1 MKNLEKI
8 IKDVYSKYKGIV
20 YEGVDFSKVNL
31 ELVIDD
37 SVGSPT
43 VSQHNMKTG
52 KLYFNLHYIQ
62 ETLSAFNYD
71 AETYITILLFQ
82 EFAQIIF
89 KNEHG
94 YGCREEVQSLM
105 IDTICRN
112 DLMNDLFSQYI
123 TIPYIGVECLCY
135 MISLEMCIKF
145 TDLDKDKT
153 VDVIKSIL
161 SNTINN
167 HLINILEA
175 DFTLVTG
182 QSVSTFDYN
191 DNTNLENEQRVPV
204 RFIK

>member
-8 IKDVYSKYKGIV
+8 IKDVYGKYKGIV
-20 YEGVDFSKVNL
+20 YEGIDFSKVNL

-37 SVGSPT
+37 SVDSPT

-62 ETLSAFNYD
+62 ETLSGFNYD

-89 KNEHG
+89 KSDYG

-105 IDTICRN
+105 IDTICRD
-112 DLMNDLFSQYI
+112 DLMNELFNRYVS
-123 TIPYIGVECLCY
+123 IPYIGLECLCY

-153 VDVIKSIL
+153 VDTIKFILSNTVNNRIKSIL
-161 SNTINN
+161 DDS
-167 HLINILEA
+167 
-175 DFTLVTG
+175 FTLVTG
-182 QSVSTFDYN
+182 QRVSTFEYN
-191 DNTNLENEQRVPV
+191 DNTNLENVQRVPV